1 MSLPREDKMYNS
13 LNEMKEEIVV
23 LLGGRV
29 AESLIFGDI
38 TTGASN
44 DIERATDIARSMVT
58 RYGMSQKLGPIAFGQ
73 SNDEIFIG
81 RDMGHVKNYSEKV
94 ASEID
99 DEIYDIVKEGYDRV
113 TQILTEHMD
122 KLHEVAQVLL
132 VKEKISGD
140 EFDAIMKGTYVPEP
154 EETESEKKTETVS
167 IEKTES
173 EEKPV
178 RKVKRVSADK
188 DGDPE
193 RPVRKVKKTRPV
205 NADATQAKPKKKP
218 VEKKPVESD
227 EEE

>member
-1 MSLPREDKMYNS
+1 MLRYPHDMPAAI
-13 LNEMKEEIVV
+13 LKE
-23 LLGGRV
+23 
-29 AESLIFGDI
+29 AD
-38 TTGASN
+38 
-44 DIERATDIARSMVT
+44 
-58 RYGMSQKLGPIAFGQ
+58 Y
-73 SNDEIFIG
+73 
-81 RDMGHVKNYSEKV
+81 
-94 ASEID
+94 
-99 DEIYDIVKEGYDRV
+99 
-113 TQILTEHMD
+113 TEHMD

-154 EETESEKKTETVS
+154 EETESEEKTATVS

-188 DGDPE
+188 DGNPE
-193 RPVRKVKKTRPV
+193 KPVRNVKKTRPV